1 MALRVNEHLLREFEE
16 KLNTSH
22 PEKSHIPPRIIGF
35 GEISTVFEIDHP
47 ELKGFAFKRLPLFR
61 KEEEAEEYRDILKEY
76 ISILNGRV
84 GIEVI
89 ETDSVIIKRSDN
101 RVVLYVIQKR
111 LPSSSIGNTFMK
123 NAKREKALEVFKE
136 VIKELKKVHEFNEKN
151 KEVKAGID
159 GQISNWA
166 IEADEEKTR
175 LIYLDV
181 STPLYRKE
189 GREMLKAELFLK
201 STPPLIRAIVK
212 RAFLQEV
219 LDRYYDFRLVLIDLI
234 ANFFKEGLG
243 KLIPDLVNAANE
255 LANVE
260 RIAVEEVT
268 SYYRR
273 DVFIWSLFLSL
284 RKMDRFLTTKILRK
298 RYEFILPEKIERYST
313 GFL

>member
-273 DVFIWSLFLSL
+273 DAFIWSLFLSL